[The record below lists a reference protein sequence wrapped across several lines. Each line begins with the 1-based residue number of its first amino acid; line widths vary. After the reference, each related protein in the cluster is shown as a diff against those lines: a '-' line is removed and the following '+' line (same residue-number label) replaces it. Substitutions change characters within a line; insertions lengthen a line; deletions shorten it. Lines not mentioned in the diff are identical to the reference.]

1 MVAKIVSAEKQIGF
15 SNSKDKDPSIIHNYG
30 INRYGGHL
38 PGFQLVEVKTQQ
50 SFVTHEISRLTT

>member
-1 MVAKIVSAEKQIGF
+1 MTAFQLYDERLGKQ
-15 SNSKDKDPSIIHNYG
+15 NYG

-38 PGFQLVEVKTQQ
+38 PGFSA